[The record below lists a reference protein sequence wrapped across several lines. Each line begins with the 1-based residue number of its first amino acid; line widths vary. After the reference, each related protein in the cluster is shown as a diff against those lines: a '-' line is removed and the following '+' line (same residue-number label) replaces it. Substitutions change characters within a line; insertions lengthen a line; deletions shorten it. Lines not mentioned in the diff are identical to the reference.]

1 MGNRMFSAVVA
12 AIVVGTTSSA
22 LAGSSATIDNPG
34 GGHILTATLGAQ
46 MSLQSAA
53 AAMLQRI
60 HTQFGARPTVVQVV
74 QNTSAHSLAL
84 LFTESEGGQSFTGV
98 SFVNAVPG
106 AQAGG
111 AALYDTTARFHTTV
125 GPLVQRLQSLTS
137 PGPSVS
143 RTAPAAPAEPL
154 IQHAFPDGTG
164 SIGVPADW
172 KLTLAGGGSATA
184 VGPTGE
190 IVSYNV
196 ASPAIDPN
204 NQAAIRYLN
213 GLPPQIR
220 NAQMGNT
227 ALLPYT
233 GDPVRA
239 WTTMFSQVA
248 RQHGKQ
254 GPSFTVT
261 SHAPAGKNA
270 AEISGEGIN
279 NVPITYVAYVAVLP
293 PNGMGQWTMDETFV
307 VVPKAEVAREGATA
321 AAILQSVRINFGA
334 FAAQGAAIRQMFQ
347 RQFDAMIANGERENE
362 ARQRST
368 DQALASDRAT
378 QEGMHKQAVSMENFS
393 LDRAVVVNQRTG
405 AHSTIDSNFADVLVQ
420 GNSNYQKVPANQ
432 LLRGVDY

>member
-1 MGNRMFSAVVA
+1 MGNRMFLAVLAAAVLGTASAA
-12 AIVVGTTSSA
+12 A
-22 LAGSSATIDNPG
+22 AGSSATIDDPS
-34 GGHILTATLGAQ
+34 GGHILTATLGSQ
-46 MSLQSAA
+46 MSLQSATT
-53 AAMLQRI
+53 AMLRLI
-60 HTQFGARPTVVQVV
+60 HTQFGARPTVVQMA
-74 QNTSAHSLAL
+74 QNPSAHSLAL
-84 LFTESEGGQSFTGV
+84 LFTETKGGQSFTGM

-111 AALYDTTARFHTTV
+111 AALYDTTARFHSTV
-125 GPLVQRLQSLTS
+125 EPLLYRLQSLTT
-137 PGPSVS
+137 PSQSATRAV
-143 RTAPAAPAEPL
+143 PPAPAEPL

-204 NQAAIRYLN
+204 NQAAKRYLN

-220 NAQMGNT
+220 NAQMNNT

-233 GDPVRA
+233 GDPVKA

-254 GPSFTVT
+254 GPSFAVATHT
-261 SHAPAGKNA
+261 PAGKNA
-270 AEISGEGIN
+270 AEISGDGVN

-307 VVPKAEVAREGATA
+307 VVPKTEVAHEGATA
-321 AAILQSVRINFGA
+321 AAILQSVRINYGA

-347 RQFDAMIANGERENE
+347 KQFDAMIANGERENE
-362 ARQRST
+362 ARQQST

-393 LDRAVVVNQRTG
+393 LDRAVVVNQQTG

>member
-1 MGNRMFSAVVA
+1 MGNRMVLAIIAAAVLGTAAAAVA
-12 AIVVGTTSSA
+12 NP
-22 LAGSSATIDNPG
+22 SATIDNPG
-34 GGHILTATLGAQ
+34 GGHILTATLGSQ
-46 MSLQSAA
+46 MSLQSATT
-53 AAMLQRI
+53 AMLRRI
-60 HTQFGARPTVVQVV
+60 HAQFGARPTVVQVA
-74 QNTSAHSLAL
+74 QNPNAHSLAL
-84 LFTESEGGQSFTGV
+84 LFTESKGGQSFTGM

-111 AALYDTTARFHTTV
+111 AALYDTTARFHSTV
-125 GPLVQRLQSLTS
+125 GLLLHRLQSITT
-137 PGPSVS
+137 PGQTTT
-143 RTAPAAPAEPL
+143 RTALAPAEPL
-154 IQHAFPDGTG
+154 TPHSFPDGTG

-196 ASPAIDPN
+196 ASGAIDPG
-204 NQAAIRYLN
+204 NQAAMRYLN

-220 NAQMGNT
+220 DAQMRNT

-233 GDPVRA
+233 GDPVQA

-248 RQHGKQ
+248 RQHGKR

-261 SHAPAGKNA
+261 THASAGNNA
-270 AEISGEGIN
+270 AEISGDGVN
-279 NVPITYVAYVAVLP
+279 NVPITYVAYVSVLP
-293 PNGMGQWTMDETFV
+293 PNGMGQWMMDETFV
-307 VVPKAEVAREGATA
+307 VVPKTEVAREGATA

-334 FAAQGAAIRQMFQ
+334 VAAQGAAIRQMFQ
-347 RQFDAMIANGERENE
+347 QQFNAMIANGERENE
-362 ARQRST
+362 ARQQST
-368 DQALASDRAT
+368 DEALASDRAT